1 VAPFRLLVKIG
12 GESMRSLKWVML
24 GLGIS
29 AFSCSGSGEGPTEG
43 TDSVEIETNEEAI
56 VRATSQGGR
65 NEAVMLRVKF
75 VTNTGGIGT
84 RTCSG
89 SYFAPRVVLTA
100 AHCLT
105 DVYVNQVFVYYGDN
119 LAADEAQLTAQGS
132 LFFPPAPGSPSKWAK
147 ADSFELNP
155 AYDANLN
162 SADMAVVY
170 LDRKLPFDPM
180 PLARFNID
188 SSYNNKLAVFS
199 GWGGDAAP
207 TPFTATGSGVQR
219 TGKTVLKGAPTAADY
234 YADDPNLGMLDAA
247 VRATV
252 FKTDGRA
259 PNSNGCFGDSGGPI
273 FINKYGQDY
282 IAGVNYWTGLSCADY
297 NLWTRIDP
305 YLPFL
310 DQAYKR
316 GGQDTLIPRLTCVA
330 PNGNG
335 KYLAYFGYNNKNG
348 VAVTV
353 PYGAKNSLALD
364 SSNTRPSTFI
374 PGDYALAFSVGFN
387 SNQTLTYK
395 LSPDNSPTTTVTATK
410 NSPACPATFAGKS
423 CTAGCKAQTKSGC
436 PGSNSF
442 EACTDY
448 CQSFYDFTTE
458 YAQSTGV
465 SCTPEL
471 DAYYACVAG
480 TPTGTENWACF
491 DGLPPDS
498 PACYPELYTFYGCLG
513 F

>member
-1 VAPFRLLVKIG
+1 
-12 GESMRSLKWVML
+12 MRSLNLVVL
-24 GLGIS
+24 GLGVL
-29 AFSCSGSGEGPTEG
+29 AASCSGDM
-43 TDSVEIETNEEAI
+43 DSPLEAYEDVEIGSLEQDI
-56 VRATSQGGR
+56 VRATGQGGR
-65 NEAVMLRVKF
+65 NEAVMLRVK
-75 VTNTGGIGT
+75 VNAGGGIGT

-89 SYFAPRVVLTA
+89 SYYAPRVILTA

-105 DVYVNQVFVYYGDN
+105 DVYLNEVFVYYGDN
-119 LAADEAQLTAQGS
+119 LPADEGQLTTVGTLQ
-132 LFFPPAPGSPSKWAK
+132 FPPAPGQPSNWAK

-155 AYDANLN
+155 AYDATLN

-188 SSYNNKLAVFS
+188 NSFVNKLAVFS

-207 TPFTATGSGVQR
+207 TPYTATGYGVQR
-219 TGKTVLKGAPTAADY
+219 TGKTLVKGAPTAADY
-234 YADDPNLGMLDAA
+234 HSDDPNPGMLDPA

-252 FKTDGRA
+252 LKTDGRA

-273 FINKYGQDY
+273 FFNKYGQDY
-282 IAGVNYWTGLSCADY
+282 IGGVGYWTGLSCADY

-310 DQAYKR
+310 DEAYKR

-330 PNGNG
+330 PNSNG
-335 KYLAYFGYNNKNG
+335 TYTAFFGYNNKNG

-353 PYGAKNSLALD
+353 PYGNKNSLAQDTQNL
-364 SSNTRPSTFI
+364 RPRTFV
-374 PGDYALAFSVGFN
+374 PGDHALAFGVTFN
-387 SNQTLTYK
+387 ANQTLSYK

-410 NSPACPATFAGKS
+410 NSPKCPATVAANS
-423 CTAGCKAQTKSGC
+423 CNNACKAQTKSGC
-436 PGSNSF
+436 PGATGF

-448 CQSFYDFTTE
+448 CQSFYDFVNDYGQE
-458 YAQSTGV
+458 TGLV
-465 SCTPEL
+465 CKAEL
-471 DAYYACVAG
+471 DAYYSCVAT
-480 TPTGTENWACF
+480 TPTGADNWACF

-498 PACYPELYTFYGCLG
+498 NLCIDQLTTFFGCLG